1 MESSDFIKKRE
12 QACLTLLQATK
23 TDNEKLAALLLVP
36 KLFSTSLNE
45 CEADDEETKNSS
57 QSEKDSGG
65 SAKSSGASSKDSAG
79 SMSIDKQF
87 QRELIAAIDFQ
98 FLKRMLSVSD
108 AADNSAS
115 ENAASLLNDSIS
127 LKLAALSVIQCF
139 TETEVLAEQQ
149 ISVVISSIESLVGLV
164 STVGE
169 KVDAGDSEGS
179 QCTHQSYKQ
188 LSDLC
193 LQCLENFARDQDNK
207 VVETILLPAVYRLV
221 MKQSSRG
228 LYTAVTHCILITNTW
243 NIL

>member
-1 MESSDFIKKRE
+1 MASSDFIKKRE

-45 CEADDEETKNSS
+45 FEADDAETENSS
-57 QSEKDSGG
+57 QSEST
-65 SAKSSGASSKDSAG
+65 KSSGASSKDSAG

-115 ENAASLLNDSIS
+115 ENAASLLSDSIS

-179 QCTHQSYKQ
+179 QSTQESYKQ

>member
-98 FLKRMLSVSD
+98 FLKRMLSVSE
-108 AADNSAS
+108 NAS

-139 TETEVLAEQQ
+139 TETEVLTEQQ

-179 QCTHQSYKQ
+179 QSTQESYKQ

>member
-45 CEADDEETKNSS
+45 CEADDEVTKNSS

-98 FLKRMLSVSD
+98 FLKRMLSVSE
-108 AADNSAS
+108 NAS

-139 TETEVLAEQQ
+139 TETEVLTEQQ

>member
-45 CEADDEETKNSS
+45 CAADDEETKNSS

-98 FLKRMLSVSD
+98 FLKRMLSVSE
-108 AADNSAS
+108 NAS

-139 TETEVLAEQQ
+139 TETEVLTEQQ